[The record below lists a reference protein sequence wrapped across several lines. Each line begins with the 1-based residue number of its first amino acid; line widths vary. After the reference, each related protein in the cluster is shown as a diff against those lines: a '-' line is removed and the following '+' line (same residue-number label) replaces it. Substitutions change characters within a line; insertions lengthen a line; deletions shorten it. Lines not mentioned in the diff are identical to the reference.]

1 MLCALVNDSGKT
13 VGVTGSLLVED
24 VGREAGSAEGGGE
37 GDAGVTGNG
46 EISRRIVFLID
57 SETVGRVGDGV
68 WGFGWWSRLAK
79 KDLKCW
85 RKDQEIV
92 DIHLLVDIVSWIF
105 DVLIVVSLG
114 ICFLGILSSETVGF
128 LLNN

>member
-68 WGFGWWSRLAK
+68 
-79 KDLKCW
+79 
-85 RKDQEIV
+85 
-92 DIHLLVDIVSWIF
+92 
-105 DVLIVVSLG
+105 
-114 ICFLGILSSETVGF
+114 
-128 LLNN
+128 